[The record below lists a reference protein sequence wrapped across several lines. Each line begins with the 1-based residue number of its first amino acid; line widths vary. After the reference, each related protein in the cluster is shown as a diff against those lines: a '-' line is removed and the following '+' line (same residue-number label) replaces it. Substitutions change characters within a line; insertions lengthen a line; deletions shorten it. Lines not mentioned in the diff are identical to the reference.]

1 MIVREFYKERT
12 DGVKLYRTYSDKGV
26 YIRKVGTEEI
36 YTEAVDIEEA
46 LHSYEETDTEI
57 EEIEEDQPTI
67 ANVAETTATDV
78 PTNVATEV
86 AQVVKSADE
95 GA

>member
-12 DGVKLYRTYSDKGV
+12 DSVKLYRTYSDKGV

-57 EEIEEDQPTI
+57 EEVDDVQPT
-67 ANVAETTATDV
+67 ANVVETTATDV